1 MWAFT
6 PQERRGMLFLLIT
19 LVVGA
24 AVLSYQKY
32 NPAFAPE
39 LLQRNFSEAK
49 SINTSSPTDI
59 SFSDSLPKVSTASK
73 EIFTPNG
80 KLNLN
85 TASQEELEKLPHLGP
100 ALAKRVIDYRYEK
113 GGFDSVEEII
123 RVKGI
128 GKKIFAEIK
137 GYLILE

>member
-1 MWAFT
+1 
-6 PQERRGMLFLLIT
+6 MLFLLVT
-19 LVVGA
+19 LVAGA

-39 LLQRNFSEAK
+39 LLQRNFPEAK
-49 SINTSSPTDI
+49 SKISASQPNL
-59 SFSDSLPKVSTASK
+59 SFSNSVPKVSTVSK
-73 EIFTPNG
+73 DIFPPNG

-85 TASQEELEKLPHLGP
+85 TAVQEELERLPGIGP

-113 GGFDSVEEII
+113 GGFDSVEEIME
-123 RVKGI
+123 VKGI

>member
-6 PQERRGMLFLLIT
+6 PQEKRGMLFLLIT

-39 LLQRNFSEAK
+39 LLQRTFSEAK
-49 SINTSSPTDI
+49 SISTTSPADI
-59 SFSDSLPKVSTASK
+59 SYSGSLPKVSTVGRDIS
-73 EIFTPNG
+73 PPHG
-80 KLNLN
+80 KFNLN
-85 TASQEELEKLPHLGP
+85 TAAQEELERLPGIGP

-113 GGFDSVEEII
+113 GGFESVEEIME
-123 RVKGI
+123 VKGI